1 MHRSH
6 STCTFHRTFPLAGH
20 DDPFFLWPLFPGNSR
35 TQSIGAD
42 RNQLSVFRV
51 FTRTLATRH
60 SLSQHIDDF
69 FITGGKTVKVMKG
82 HSSVVKKKEKKFFR
96 RRRNSCCW
104 TRKTSKNRARLPRLV
119 KQQLEPR
126 NPFQSAFSES
136 KQLLKP
142 LLPRFTD
149 KSSMTVPRTASV
161 YTYSSNV
168 ESVFAHLRLDEGRL
182 TDYKSR
188 E

>member
-60 SLSQHIDDF
+60 SLLQHIDDF

-104 TRKTSKNRARLPRLV
+104 TRKNRARLPRLV

-126 NPFQSAFSES
+126 NPFQRFLRVEAASKATTTTFHGQKFYDRAENRQRIYILLERGVCFRAF
-136 KQLLKP
+136 
-142 LLPRFTD
+142 
-149 KSSMTVPRTASV
+149 TVRRRT
-161 YTYSSNV
+161 SN
-168 ESVFAHLRLDEGRL
+168 RL
-182 TDYKSR
+182 
-188 E
+188 

>member
-69 FITGGKTVKVMKG
+69 FITGGKTAKVMKG
-82 HSSVVKKKEKKFFR
+82 HSSIVKKERKKSFGRGKIYIAELAEKSSTITAIGKAATGAALTLFI
-96 RRRNSCCW
+96 
-104 TRKTSKNRARLPRLV
+104 
-119 KQQLEPR
+119 
-126 NPFQSAFSES
+126 AFSES

-149 KSSMTVPRTASV
+149 KSSMTVREPLAYIHTPRTWSL
-161 YTYSSNV
+161 
-168 ESVFAHLRLDEGRL
+168 F
-182 TDYKSR
+182 SR
-188 E
+188 IYGQTKDV